1 MASPTLRRFVHP
13 TEDDTLVSIAARELP
28 GLAAEDALAAL
39 QSWNLHVLVRP
50 LPGMP
55 PEPCSAATLSMSRR
69 RPRERGGGRLH
80 RNRRDRGGA

>member
-55 PEPCSAATLSMSRR
+55 PGTLLGSDLVYVEA
-69 RPRERGGGRLH
+69 PP
-80 RNRRDRGGA
+80 A